1 MFVVHIFYKRG
12 KTEKLSGAEHLSARW
27 SLCVTLQFEAF
38 PSSSP
43 LRDSRVQSAPTS
55 RLDSDSPV
63 DDSQLILMN
72 LIVSHTPS
80 SVLLLIYIE
89 KTCWSVINLYMK
101 MNTSVCFKNQ
111 NRQ

>member
-38 PSSSP
+38 PSSST
-43 LRDSRVQSAPTS
+43 LTDSRVQSTPTS

-80 SVLLLIYIE
+80 SVLLIYIE